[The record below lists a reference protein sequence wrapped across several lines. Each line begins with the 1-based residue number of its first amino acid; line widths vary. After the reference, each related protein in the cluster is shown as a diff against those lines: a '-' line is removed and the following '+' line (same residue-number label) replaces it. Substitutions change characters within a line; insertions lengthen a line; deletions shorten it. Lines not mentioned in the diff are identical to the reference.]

1 MNELILSYSKMVS
14 GDVLVYLI
22 IIAFF
27 IGLVILFI
35 RHYLVESEHRFAT
48 ALHRRTHELINQQY
62 KEEKTKEF
70 SEIVW
75 YVLRKASSEREQI
88 ETNAKKESAGP
99 FASKDSGTSVS
110 SGPFGGGKSKEASS
124 KDAAAL
130 KSSQVKKPKPTFR
143 QVFRAFWDERLSI
156 EQGIQKIIENTL
168 EQTMYYKLNQAAP
181 NFLNIATYA
190 FTYNP
195 YFQKILKFISVGTAN
210 SLLKT
215 WHEIL
220 VMIGILGTFVGFF
233 LAFSAGGDLKVGV
246 TTAITSSIAGLTL
259 GIAFMFI
266 EKSFPDDE
274 TSLDSVEIF
283 KDSLE
288 LIWNNSKTLYE
299 E

>member
-1 MNELILSYSKMVS
+1 MTESLILLYSQFA
-14 GDVLVYLI
+14 GGFLI
-22 IIAFF
+22 PMIVIAFL
-27 IGLVILFI
+27 IGLIALFK

-48 ALHRRTHELINQQY
+48 ALHRRTHELIDLQY

-75 YVLRKASSEREQI
+75 YVLRKASSEREK
-88 ETNAKKESAGP
+88 AAVKAPSPVKKEEKTGAP
-99 FASKDSGTSVS
+99 F
-110 SGPFGGGKSKEASS
+110 SGPFTE
-124 KDAAAL
+124 
-130 KSSQVKKPKPTFR
+130 SSQKEPSGTPALQTPQATKKQKPTFR
-143 QVFRAFWDERLSI
+143 QVIKSYFDEKYAI

-168 EQTMYYKLNQAAP
+168 EQTMYYKLNQPAP

-195 YFQKILKFISVGTAN
+195 YFQKIWRFLTVETAN

-220 VMIGILGTFVGFF
+220 VMLGILGTFIGFF
-233 LAFSAGGDLKVGV
+233 LAFQAGGDLKAGV
-246 TTAITSSIAGLTL
+246 TIAITSSIVGLSL
-259 GIAFMFI
+259 GILFMFI
-266 EKSFPDDE
+266 EKSFTDDE
-274 TSLDSVEIF
+274 TSINSVEIF

-288 LIWNNSKTLYE
+288 LIWNNSKSLYE